1 MGSYLVSPDY
11 LILVSFLVISLGIGV
26 YHSLTGGKQRTTA
39 EFIMANRR
47 LKVIPTTIS
56 LLVSFVSAI
65 SLLGMSAE
73 MYCYGT
79 QFLVNIVFVVI
90 MFLTITERIIIPWL
104 YPLKLVSAYEVGE
117 LRSLVIN
124 QRNTKRQTEHGCT
137 R

>member
-1 MGSYLVSPDY
+1 MGSYLVWPDY

-65 SLLGMSAE
+65 SLLGMAAE

-124 QRNTKRQTEHGCT
+124 EILRQTEHGCT